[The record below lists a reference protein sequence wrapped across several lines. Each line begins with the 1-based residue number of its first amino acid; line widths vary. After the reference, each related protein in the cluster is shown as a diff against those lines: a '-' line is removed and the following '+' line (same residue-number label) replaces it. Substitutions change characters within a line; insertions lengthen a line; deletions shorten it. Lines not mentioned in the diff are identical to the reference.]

1 MIRDFIRY
9 TILGGLLYGGHYFL
23 NIVYPERALGE
34 NMMKSHILLFLLFVQ
49 SHFIG
54 DLLHKKFD
62 ILIGQ
67 VFMGF
72 SVFKMI
78 LLGLYIFFLKK
89 TGLNPISNSF
99 ILTFMASY
107 FIYLSMDVYLT
118 LKSPA
123 LKD

>member
-1 MIRDFIRY
+1 MIRDIIKY

-23 NIVYPERALGE
+23 NALYPERALGE
-34 NMMKSHILLFLLFVQ
+34 NMNKSHVLLFLLFVK

-89 TGLNPISNSF
+89 TGINPISNSF
-99 ILTFMASY
+99 ILTFMGSY